1 MNRQTRQKQTYLVT
15 LEIRN
20 LPIIQHLK
28 SLTFKF
34 LHIKIH
40 KQKYSKYGNN
50 TNCRHSNI
58 FPTYYYTWQISV
70 T

>member
-1 MNRQTRQKQTYLVT
+1 MNGQTRQKQAYLVPP
-15 LEIRN
+15 EISK
-20 LPIIQHLK
+20 LLIIQHLK
-28 SLTFKF
+28 SLAFKF

-40 KQKYSKYGNN
+40 NQKYSKYGNN
-50 TNCRHSNI
+50 TNCWHSNI

>member
-1 MNRQTRQKQTYLVT
+1 MNGQTRQKQTYLVT

-34 LHIKIH
+34 LHIKIPQA
-40 KQKYSKYGNN
+40 KVQ
-50 TNCRHSNI
+50 
-58 FPTYYYTWQISV
+58 
-70 T
+70 